1 MCWCVRKSVAGE
13 SFAYGALG
21 VTGGR
26 AAPPYPPCAGGRAA
40 PPHVTGYMPG
50 TMQITDLH
58 LEVTYTCMYM
68 HSRKQGCQDNIVT
81 KFASF
86 LALLTGGVQGKG
98 RQPLSPNR
106 VSKETKKHILYMSYY
121 AFLCVCFR
129 LRVCRGGR
137 QPAWRPPGMPPC
149 HHTGMGAYRHTG
161 LGACHHATIQAY
173 RHGGMKA

>member
-13 SFAYGALG
+13 GFAYGALA

-58 LEVTYTCMYM
+58 LEVTDACMYM
-68 HSRKQGCQDNIVT
+68 NSRKRGCQDNIET

-86 LALLTGGVQGKG
+86 LALPGAGV
-98 RQPLSPNR
+98 
-106 VSKETKKHILYMSYY
+106 VH
-121 AFLCVCFR
+121 
-129 LRVCRGGR
+129 
-137 QPAWRPPGMPPC
+137 PACKLEAPKMPPKM
-149 HHTGMGAYRHTG
+149 TQDTPKQRSARTTKQNPM
-161 LGACHHATIQAY
+161 
-173 RHGGMKA
+173 MSE